1 MDYAEARKRSDEIQR
16 FYSAESRGQTCL
28 DYAEARKRSDE
39 IQRIMN
45 YGSRQDGV
53 ANRDA
58 IAKNESAKRGL
69 IKITPQRPP

>member
-1 MDYAEARKRSDEIQR
+1 M
-16 FYSAESRGQTCL
+16 

-58 IAKNESAKRGL
+58 IAKNESAKREL